1 MKTSIKAVIITFALL
16 LFSSYTANAQ
26 IGNIVGK
33 KIKEKA
39 EKTIGKAVDKAI
51 DNATDDI
58 LGKEDKTSKNQDDS
72 KTETVSGSKDNDKIT
87 PEKIMSN
94 VPKMPTQQQVAEYL
108 CESQRANPRTVKML
122 TNPTTAFLAKNTVV
136 SLGGYSATLANGDTR
151 YFELNEQ
158 ILSEIGITQEQF
170 DAMSEE
176 EQQEISRK
184 YADEL
189 EKRYYKTMERLGRD
203 EEYNRLFEE
212 YNKFEDEI
220 VKIYNRSDSLCRD
233 IWKTKFSNKSN
244 PSEEDVC
251 AFYRA
256 AMPIHYKAVLDAMEL
271 RKNKQL
277 AVAIE
282 IDNYVEQLAEKHP
295 EEVYAGLYNQALLCA
310 SAYSSEAFRVT
321 TLTLPTTE

>member
-189 EKRYYKTMERLGRD
+189 EKRYYSPSLKT
-203 EEYNRLFEE
+203 
-212 YNKFEDEI
+212 
-220 VKIYNRSDSLCRD
+220 C
-233 IWKTKFSNKSN
+233 
-244 PSEEDVC
+244 
-251 AFYRA
+251 
-256 AMPIHYKAVLDAMEL
+256 
-271 RKNKQL
+271 
-277 AVAIE
+277 
-282 IDNYVEQLAEKHP
+282 
-295 EEVYAGLYNQALLCA
+295 
-310 SAYSSEAFRVT
+310 
-321 TLTLPTTE
+321 